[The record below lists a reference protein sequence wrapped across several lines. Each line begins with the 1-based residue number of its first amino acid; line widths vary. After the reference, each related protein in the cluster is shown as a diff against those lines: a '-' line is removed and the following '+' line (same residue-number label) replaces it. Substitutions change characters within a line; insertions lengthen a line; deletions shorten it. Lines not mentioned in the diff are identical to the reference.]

1 MSHLSIVELETG
13 LGFNVVP
20 IDGIIGKSVLGLL
33 SWMSGKSGM
42 STQPIWKSL
51 VLTGGFW
58 LNGSGWNPSQ
68 ISLSILKYTSDPDL

>member
-33 SWMSGKSGM
+33 S
-42 STQPIWKSL
+42 
-51 VLTGGFW
+51 
-58 LNGSGWNPSQ
+58 
-68 ISLSILKYTSDPDL
+68 